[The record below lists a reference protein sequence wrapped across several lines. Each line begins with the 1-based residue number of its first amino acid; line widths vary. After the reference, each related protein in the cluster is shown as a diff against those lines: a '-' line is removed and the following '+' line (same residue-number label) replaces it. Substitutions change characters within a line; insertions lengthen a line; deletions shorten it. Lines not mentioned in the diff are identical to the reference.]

1 MGSLNRTLGVG
12 QYATALPLFFNT
24 KDLCNYTNF
33 DTSFCKGFMAKITIE
48 LEERDFMELLS
59 TLTEIKD
66 TLVRVEE
73 LLATNHTVKNDS

>member
-1 MGSLNRTLGVG
+1 
-12 QYATALPLFFNT
+12 
-24 KDLCNYTNF
+24 
-33 DTSFCKGFMAKITIE
+33 MAKITIE

-73 LLATNHTVKNDS
+73 LLATNHTVKNDSWSQG

>member
-33 DTSFCKGFMAKITIE
+33 DTSFCKTFMAKVIIE
-48 LEERDFMELLS
+48 LDEGDLMELLGMI
-59 TLTEIKD
+59 TEIKD
-66 TLVRVEE
+66 SLIRIED
-73 LLATNHTVKNDS
+73 LLKDTKEKKNG